1 MSAASPTLM
10 AGVARLG
17 EDSRAETAEA
27 QLRAIKEE
35 VAGLRRAHD
44 LELSS
49 LRTTHKDEIAAV
61 KRAFDAERHAIDRS
75 GVHSKQISGLAEQ
88 VGHALTGLSPSP

>member
-1 MSAASPTLM
+1 MLRPIFHFSSRNAMSRSVVPRHPSP
-10 AGVARLG
+10 A
-17 EDSRAETAEA
+17 RAEVRSPGTLTA
-27 QLRAIKEE
+27 
-35 VAGLRRAHD
+35 D
-44 LELSS
+44 SY
-49 LRTTHKDEIAAV
+49 EIAAV